1 MKRDV
6 VCIIPSRYESS
17 RFPGKPL
24 ADLCGKPMIQHVY
37 ERVARAKA
45 IPYVAVAT
53 DDERIFNAVKK
64 FGGNAVMTAAT
75 HRSGTDRIAEAVKT
89 MNLAPEAIVVNIQ
102 GDQPIFEPVQ
112 VDEVIQPLFDDPALN
127 MSTLIYKIILEE
139 EITHPHAVK
148 TVFDDQGFALYF
160 SRATVPYVRSKNMTA
175 DYYKHHGIY
184 AYRRDFLDTFTSL
197 PEGKLERLEA
207 LEQLRALE
215 HGYKIKVVITPHD
228 SVEVDNEQELER
240 VRRILLEKNP

>member
-1 MKRDV
+1 MKRKI

-37 ERVARAKA
+37 ERVARAQA
-45 IPYVAVAT
+45 VPYVAVAT
-53 DDERIFNAVKK
+53 EDQRIFDAVEK
-64 FGGNAVMTAAT
+64 FGGNAVMTAKT
-75 HRSGTDRIAEAVKT
+75 HRSGTDRISEAVKT
-89 MNLAPEAIVVNIQ
+89 LNLSADDIVVNIQ

-112 VDEVIQPLFDDPALN
+112 VDEVIEPLLKDQAIQ
-127 MSTLIYKIILEE
+127 MSTLIYKIILDA

-148 TVFDDQGFALYF
+148 VVLDHQNFALYF
-160 SRATVPYVRSKNMTA
+160 SRATIPYVRDKNLKA

-184 AYRRDFLDTFTSL
+184 AYRRDFLDTFTKL
-197 PEGKLERLEA
+197 PEGNLEKLEA

-215 HGYKIKVVITPHD
+215 YGYKIKCVITPYD
-228 SVEVDNEQELER
+228 SVEVDNEQELDR
-240 VRRILLEKNP
+240 VRQILLAGK

>member
-1 MKRDV
+1 MKREI

-45 IPYVAVAT
+45 VPYVAVAT
-53 DDERIFNAVKK
+53 DDVRILNAVKN
-64 FGGNAVMTAAT
+64 FGGNAVMTAKT
-75 HRSGTDRIAEAVKT
+75 HRSGTDRISEAVT
-89 MNLAPEAIVVNIQ
+89 TLHLSADAIVVNIQ

-112 VDEVIQPLFDDPALN
+112 VDEVIEPLLTDQSIQ
-127 MSTLIYKIILEE
+127 MSTLIYKIILDA

-148 TVFDDQGFALYF
+148 VVLDHQNFALYF
-160 SRATVPYVRSKNMTA
+160 SRATIPYVRDKNLKA

-184 AYRRDFLDTFTSL
+184 AYRRDFLDTFTKL
-197 PEGKLERLEA
+197 PEGKLEKLEA

-215 HGYKIKVVITPHD
+215 YGYKIKCVITPHD

-240 VRRILLEKNP
+240 VRRILTERK